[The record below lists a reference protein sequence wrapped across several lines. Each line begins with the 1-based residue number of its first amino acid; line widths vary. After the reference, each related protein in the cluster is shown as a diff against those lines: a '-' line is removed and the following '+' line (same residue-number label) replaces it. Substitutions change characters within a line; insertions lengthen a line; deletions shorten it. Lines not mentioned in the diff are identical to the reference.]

1 MMAERTTGSV
11 KGPHSAR
18 EAALLQAALRAGGD
32 WLVLRLQMLIDI
44 AFKMATGQV
53 EALRPMGLRLLKVG
67 RSNACLHHAPS
78 GAPCMSRISNL
89 PASMQ
94 SQAAPW

>member
-1 MMAERTTGSV
+1 MLAACTSGSCDA
-11 KGPHSAR
+11 AR
-18 EAALLQAALRAGGD
+18 PACEPALLQAALRAGGD

-67 RSNACLHHAPS
+67 RINAFLHSTLS
-78 GAPCMSRISNL
+78 GVLCGRNNGL
-89 PASMQ
+89 PASLQ
-94 SQAAPW
+94 N